1 MKRMNSRSLRAG
13 LALAPLVLLA
23 ACSSDDESN
32 SNANVFVVGS
42 SQFGV
47 AAGTPLEVNNNWLAF
62 LADEAASGGMIL
74 NGDTDALD
82 QVAVAVE
89 ILSKAETN
97 LGVAAT
103 DLAWLGSELYIVTD
117 EASGDVDFSGV
128 NGLTDLV
135 LLHWNST
142 MMGGPVFIAALDRNS
157 TKSIVVVGETL
168 FFASD
173 VAGSV
178 AGESSLMAIDVAFP
192 ETPRVVMT
200 TDAVGPLAPS
210 LLGEDEGL
218 IFAALNE
225 NTEGRDLNGDGN
237 VDDSHVLA
245 LMDGTGL
252 VDNTGY
258 ALLLRNTDLAI
269 AGDLSPYRA
278 RSTGAND
285 WLVGVLVDEAA
296 QEANFNV
303 FDGFVLPSSWQ
314 ASTCVA
320 GGQDSD
326 TLDQVLHAIEFQL
339 WNINPL
345 VTPPI
350 NTGLAGTDRVL
361 IVGNAIATIC
371 EESDENDCSLNGD
384 PDADDRMLRW
394 IRVNSAEG
402 NGSSG
407 GPLRQTTSM
416 IALQR
421 GLPGTA
427 RAVAVLDDRFVVQID
442 EDADSRNW
450 DSNAGNDREL
460 LGWVDPLGGS
470 SAFTFDHNPGTAP
483 GQVFYAVASWM
494 SEQPGRTR
502 LGVAFSER
510 SNNVDLNGD
519 GDTLDS
525 MPTWADF
532 TGSPTRLS
540 FLGLFQACVANN
552 AGITLSNGWGFYRF
566 DEMANGFGDANGNG
580 QTDDIL
586 LLRVNLSS
594 GLFTNMGFL
603 NTLAR
608 PSIEA
613 EDDGVSAGAAFLFD
627 ETIGG
632 TDLNGDGDA
641 FDLVP
646 RYFQLP

>member
-1 MKRMNSRSLRAG
+1 MMRMNSRSFHAC
-13 LALAPLVLLA
+13 LALVPLLLA
-23 ACSSDDESN
+23 ACGSGDDDES
-32 SNANVFVVGS
+32 SNANNFVVGS
-42 SQFGV
+42 SGFGV
-47 AAGTPLEVNNNWLAF
+47 AAGTPLVVNDNWLAF
-62 LADEAASGGMIL
+62 LADEAASGGMDL
-74 NGDTDALD
+74 NGDGNSLD

-89 ILSKAETN
+89 LLSKTETN
-97 LGVAAT
+97 LGVAAQ
-103 DLAWLGSELYIVTD
+103 DLAWVGSELYIVTD
-117 EASGDVDFSGV
+117 EVAGIVDYSGM

-142 MMGGPVFIAALDRNS
+142 MTIGPTFIATLDRNS
-157 TKSIVVVGETL
+157 ALPIVAVGETL
-168 FFASD
+168 FFASA
-173 VAGSV
+173 VAGAV
-178 AGESSLMAIDVAFP
+178 AGESSLMAIDVVFP
-192 ETPRVVMT
+192 QTPRAVLT
-200 TDAVGPLAPS
+200 TDGIGPLTPS

-218 IFAALNE
+218 IFATLDE
-225 NTEGRDLNGDGN
+225 NVEGRDLNGDGN
-237 VDDSHVLA
+237 PTDTHVLA

-258 ALLLRNTDLAI
+258 ALLLRNTELAI
-269 AGDLSPYRA
+269 SGDLSPFRA

-303 FDGFVLPSSWQ
+303 YDGITLPASWQ
-314 ASTCVA
+314 ATTCV
-320 GGQDSD
+320 GSQDTD
-326 TLDQVLHAIEFQL
+326 QMDQVLHAIEFQL
-339 WNINPL
+339 WNVNPV

-394 IRVNSAEG
+394 IRVDSTEG

-407 GPLRQTTSM
+407 GPLRQTSSM

-427 RAVAVLDDRFVVQID
+427 RSVAVLDSAFVVQID
-442 EDADSRNW
+442 ELEDGRNW
-450 DSNAGNDREL
+450 DNNAGNDREL
-460 LGWVDPLGGS
+460 MGWANPLGGS
-470 SAFTFDHNPGTAP
+470 SAFTFDHSTASAP
-483 GQVFYAVASWM
+483 AFYAVASWM
-494 SEQPGRTR
+494 SEQPGETR
-502 LGVAFSER
+502 LGVAYSES

-519 GDTLDS
+519 NDMLDS

-532 TGSPTRLS
+532 TGSPTRLA

-566 DEMANGFGDANGNG
+566 DEMANGFGDANGNNT
-580 QTDDIL
+580 TDDIL

-594 GLFTNMGFL
+594 GLFTNMGAL

-608 PSIEA
+608 PAIEA
-613 EDDGVSAGAAFLFD
+613 EDDGVSVGAAFLFD
-627 ETIGG
+627 ENIIGS
-632 TDLNGDGDA
+632 DLNGDNDSV
-641 FDLVP
+641 DLVP
-646 RYFQLP
+646 RYFKLP